1 MNHLPS
7 CWPHSIAT
15 TISHE
20 INRNR
25 TISFIFVILSKKRR
39 DNDFISFE
47 EISPTNCVVFFL
59 FPVCN
64 NSNLN
69 NQNLTKQIYLSSKAR
84 AKESTYIQTA
94 ASYVFILFGL
104 LQICLYNIIMT
115 MITMMMTLMDQE
127 LSKLNRGKYFFNY
140 YLHSSP

>member
-1 MNHLPS
+1 MLATFNCDHHYPRNQQESNHQF
-7 CWPHSIAT
+7 HIR
-15 TISHE
+15 H
-20 INRNR
+20 
-25 TISFIFVILSKKRR
+25 FVKEKKRQRFYFIRR
-39 DNDFISFE
+39 DIS
-47 EISPTNCVVFFL
+47 NKLCCLFL